1 LQRTQITDFTEGSI
15 PKHLVMF
22 SIPMLLGNLLQA
34 LYNTVDSI
42 WVGRFLGPHA
52 LAAVSVG
59 FPVIFA
65 LIALVNGVTMA
76 TTILVS
82 QYFGAR
88 QQERLVKTVTNS
100 LILLVALGLIISVIG
115 VVFRRPLLELINTPP
130 EIIDMASEYLAI
142 YMAGLVGMFLYNV
155 ASAIL
160 RGLGDSRTPLRFL
173 AYATFLNI
181 VLDPLLIFGLGPIP
195 PMGVAGV
202 ALATVIAQGMSAV
215 ISLRYLY
222 LKSGLLHYEPGMF
235 RLDWELTSL
244 TFRVGLP
251 AGIQQVLV
259 SLSSVVV
266 NSIVNSFGATVIAGF
281 GAASRLDQFA
291 FMPSMTMGMAVSA
304 LVGQNL
310 GAGKS
315 ERVSETVRWSAIL
328 SSSITAI
335 VSAIAILRPDI
346 LMVLFTK
353 DEAVLAQ
360 GALYLRYV
368 SLSYIP
374 MALMFTIGGVM
385 RGAGDTVA
393 TMLLTLV
400 SLWLF
405 RVPLAKYLSSIPEL
419 GVGGVWLGIAM
430 GSVAGFLL
438 NFGYYK
444 TGRWKRRVLVQRTVD
459 AESN

>member
-1 LQRTQITDFTEGSI
+1 MQRTQITDFTEGSI

-202 ALATVIAQGMSAV
+202 ALATVIAQACP
-215 ISLRYLY
+215 LLY
-222 LKSGLLHYEPGMF
+222 L
-235 RLDWELTSL
+235 
-244 TFRVGLP
+244 
-251 AGIQQVLV
+251 
-259 SLSSVVV
+259 
-266 NSIVNSFGATVIAGF
+266 
-281 GAASRLDQFA
+281 
-291 FMPSMTMGMAVSA
+291 
-304 LVGQNL
+304 
-310 GAGKS
+310 
-315 ERVSETVRWSAIL
+315 
-328 SSSITAI
+328 
-335 VSAIAILRPDI
+335 
-346 LMVLFTK
+346 
-353 DEAVLAQ
+353 
-360 GALYLRYV
+360 
-368 SLSYIP
+368 
-374 MALMFTIGGVM
+374 
-385 RGAGDTVA
+385 
-393 TMLLTLV
+393 
-400 SLWLF
+400 
-405 RVPLAKYLSSIPEL
+405 
-419 GVGGVWLGIAM
+419 
-430 GSVAGFLL
+430 
-438 NFGYYK
+438 
-444 TGRWKRRVLVQRTVD
+444 
-459 AESN
+459 